1 MLTALVGLVLLLIG
15 FFSGVPL
22 GVVLLTVGY
31 FGFALVHPN
40 GFSAATSM
48 AGQQIVG
55 LATDFQ
61 FSVLPLFILMGTFVS
76 RAALSDDLYEAA
88 HRWLG
93 PYRGCLALASIGAS
107 CVFAAVLRVSL

>member
-40 GFSAATSM
+40 GFSAATAM

-61 FSVLPLFILMGTFVS
+61 FTVLPLFILMGTFV
-76 RAALSDDLYEAA
+76 RLAALSDDLYEVAQ
-88 HRWLG
+88 RWLG
-93 PYRGCLALASIGAS
+93 PYRGGVVMATLAGRA
-107 CVFAAVLRVSL
+107 R